1 MLQTALMMSPYSRM
15 LRLDFQDLTAF
26 ERVTEQY
33 RHLGVYFSGAIALEP
48 SNPAFPPQSTPF
60 VLMPLGHEMMI
71 TVSFDTL
78 ASRIGALVCGAG
90 SIVLTAF
97 DSEGKILKQAS
108 TTASP
113 WFALN
118 NQERDAWPQQQLEL
132 NGHGIA
138 KVMFHSNSPFILN
151 NLFFSQE
158 F

>member
-26 ERVTEQY
+26 ECVTEQY

-48 SNPAFPPQSTPF
+48 SNPAFPPKSTAF

-71 TVSFDTL
+71 TVTFDTL
-78 ASRIGALVCGAG
+78 ASQIGAWVCGAG
-90 SIVLTAF
+90 SVILTAF
-97 DSEGKILKQAS
+97 DSKGKILKQAS

-113 WFALN
+113 WLALS
-118 NQERDAWPQQQLEL
+118 NQEQGAWPQHQLEL
-132 NGHGIA
+132 KQHGIA
-138 KVMFHSNSPFILN
+138 KVMFHSSSPFIVD